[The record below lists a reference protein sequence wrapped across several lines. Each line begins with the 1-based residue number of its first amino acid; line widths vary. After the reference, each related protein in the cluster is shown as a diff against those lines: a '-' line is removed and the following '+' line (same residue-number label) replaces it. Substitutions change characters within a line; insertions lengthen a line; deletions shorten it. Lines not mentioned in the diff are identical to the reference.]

1 MSVIINPL
9 VSIIVPVYNAQ
20 NSLEYCV
27 QSILNQSYKNIEIIL
42 VDDGSTDLSSSLCD
56 KFASQ
61 HNIIRVIHKMNN
73 GVSSA
78 RNYGLNIA
86 NGEFI
91 LFVDSDDS
99 ISSNYVESFI
109 SESIN
114 ADLVIGSIEDIYIN
128 CDGEIYKSKIRK
140 HTTISKGVLSEEY
153 YNLLDW
159 LGGPWAKLYRK
170 CIIDKYQLKFDE
182 TVGIAEDQLFNF
194 NYYRYIKTYCI
205 STQSVY
211 EYFHR
216 DQVNTLSRLI
226 DNESFND
233 DIYKMNVEYGFL
245 IKYQVK
251 YPNRIYIHHLVDL
264 INKYS
269 FDHDTGSFLLF
280 CRRISTLANLNMLSI
295 KDISVLK
302 KKIIVILLI
311 FRLYWLVALYYRF
324 KSSY

>member
-1 MSVIINPL
+1 MSVIVNPL

-20 NSLEYCV
+20 NSLKYCV

-61 HNIIRVIHKMNN
+61 HNIIRVIHKINN

-99 ISSNYVESFI
+99 ISSNYVEAFV

-140 HTTISKGVLSEEY
+140 HTAISKGVLCEEY

-159 LGGPWAKLYRK
+159 SRGPGAKLYRK
-170 CIIDKYQLKFDE
+170 CIIDRYQLKFDE
-182 TVGIAEDQLFNF
+182 NVSIAEDQLFNF
-194 NYYRYIKTYCI
+194 NYYQYIKTYCI
-205 STQSVY
+205 STQSIY
-211 EYFHR
+211 KYYHR
-216 DQVNTLSRLI
+216 DQVDTLSRLI

-233 DIYKMNVEYGFL
+233 DIYKMNIEYDFL
-245 IKYQVK
+245 IEYRVK
-251 YPNRIYIHHLVDL
+251 HPNRIYTYDIIDL

-280 CRRISTLANLNMLSI
+280 CQRISTLANLNMLSI